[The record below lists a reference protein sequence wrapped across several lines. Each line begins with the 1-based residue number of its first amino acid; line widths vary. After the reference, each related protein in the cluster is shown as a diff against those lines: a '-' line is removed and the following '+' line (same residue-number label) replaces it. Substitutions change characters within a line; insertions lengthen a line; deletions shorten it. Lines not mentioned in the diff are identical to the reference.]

1 MVDVEVISTENLRYP
16 FPAITGI
23 FKSKDYF
30 SSVHSAGRIRGVDE
44 HQTQHET
51 LETNWTCKF
60 EKNSIEFCITD
71 IGNVHKDAVS
81 KVFITIMASLAEV
94 EKENISYRIKSA
106 KSELRKQNRFL
117 GGHQPFAFN
126 KTTDGKLEVN
136 PKEAEIYKAIINLKN
151 NKVPLRKIS
160 EVIKNKYARKLHY
173 SYISKLL
180 NRPQLSET
188 IGSVA

>member
-1 MVDVEVISTENLRYP
+1 MLIRNQCNYTTY
-16 FPAITGI
+16 
-23 FKSKDYF
+23 KSNKK
-30 SSVHSAGRIRGVDE
+30 RINKYE
-44 HQTQHET
+44 
-51 LETNWTCKF
+51 
-60 EKNSIEFCITD
+60 
-71 IGNVHKDAVS
+71 
-81 KVFITIMASLAEV
+81 
-94 EKENISYRIKSA
+94 
-106 KSELRKQNRFL
+106 RKQNRFL

-126 KTTDGKLEVN
+126 KTADGKLEVN

-188 IGSVA
+188 IASVGC

>member
-1 MVDVEVISTENLRYP
+1 M
-16 FPAITGI
+16 F
-23 FKSKDYF
+23 
-30 SSVHSAGRIRGVDE
+30 
-44 HQTQHET
+44 HQKQR
-51 LETNWTCKF
+51 
-60 EKNSIEFCITD
+60 
-71 IGNVHKDAVS
+71 
-81 KVFITIMASLAEV
+81 
-94 EKENISYRIKSA
+94 ENISYRIQSA
-106 KSELRKQNRFL
+106 KSEHRKQNRFL

-126 KTTDGKLEVN
+126 KTADGKIEVN